1 MQKGYARLRWAC
13 YSGNI
18 TMSVVACLSPL
29 LFLTF
34 HETYGISFSLL
45 GTLVFVNFATQLGVD
60 LIFSFFS
67 HKFNIP
73 LTVKLM
79 PVIAVA
85 GFALFAL
92 APVLF
97 PSFPYTGLLVG
108 TVVFSAASGLAEV
121 LLSPVIAAVP
131 AENPDKEMSKL
142 HSVYAWG
149 VVGVV
154 LVSTLFLR
162 LLGRQ
167 YWQFLTAI
175 LCLIPIC
182 SAVLFSGVKIPEMQ
196 TPEKTS
202 GAVGFLKNKGV
213 WLCVI
218 GIFLGGAAEC
228 TMGNWASTYLE
239 EALGIDK
246 VWGDIFG
253 VAAFSMTLGLGRTL
267 YAKIGKNAPRA
278 LCLGAAGATVCYM
291 VAALSPVPLVGLVG
305 CALTGFCVSMLW
317 PGSLIISSA
326 KYPSGGVLV
335 YALMAAGGDLGAA
348 LGPQMVGV
356 VTDAAATLPVFCELA
371 AHWGMTTAQ
380 LGMKMG
386 LLLGAAFPLLAVFV
400 FAYVWRRQR
409 KDGKKQMLQP
419 QEK

>member
-1 MQKGYARLRWAC
+1 
-13 YSGNI
+13 
-18 TMSVVACLSPL
+18 
-29 LFLTF
+29 
-34 HETYGISFSLL
+34 
-45 GTLVFVNFATQLGVD
+45 
-60 LIFSFFS
+60 
-67 HKFNIP
+67 
-73 LTVKLM
+73 M

-356 VTDAAATLPVFCELA
+356 ATDAAATLPVFCELA